1 MHLKLLLF
9 ALVGVVSFSIEPIY
23 GQLHG
28 GHNQA
33 PPIDFGGIKVAVSS
47 NVSPEDFTLE
57 QSKSANLAIRF
68 FDSDTNT
75 NIKSVTYRVQIFN
88 DGNLLANE
96 YFFDEDGKLDLEIK
110 PKSGCIEEQL
120 WKCTKYLGEKHPIA
134 GAYYA
139 RGDNRPIIQG
149 PIFDKGGVYNVK
161 VDIVGATNPKTMTAT
176 DIHFETFVI
185 IPLQHIFQI
194 KAANAQEFPIT
205 IRSFD
210 GKVENFQF
218 DNSVSKFSYQI
229 PFDWSKDVHQASEIR
244 QHIVIRKELDSFREG
259 ANIDAYLDGIKLP
272 HNYVMLDTISDLN
285 SNIIKI
291 NVPHDELAKIHE
303 NLGTVHTKSQEMK
316 FEIKSSGISK
326 INSVN
331 FAYENGYKAKISWD
345 SKYSASE
352 KIPFTF
358 SFYDNNGNPLKEILY
373 AYSVTNSNG
382 NEILSNIGVSDKLI
396 GIKAL
401 SGVNYET
408 FSVPTEGKYSIK
420 LILTGQGSSNFDK
433 FISSKSDI
441 EISSKNTLQELPRQI
456 SLPSWIKNNA
466 GWWSAG
472 TINDSDFAQGIQY
485 LIKEKIILIPET
497 KQTVPNVSQKIPDW
511 VKNNAAWWSEGKIDD
526 QSFVLAIQY
535 LVEQG
540 IIRV

>member
-1 MHLKLLLF
+1 MYLKVLLF
-9 ALVGVVSFSIEPIY
+9 ALIGIIAFSIEPIY

-33 PPIDFGGIKVAVSS
+33 PPIDFGGMKVAVSS
-47 NVSPEDFTLE
+47 IVSPEDFSIE

-68 FDSDTNT
+68 FDSNTNT

-88 DGNLLANE
+88 EGNLLANE

-110 PKSGCIEEQL
+110 PKTGCFEEQL

-139 RGDNRPIIQG
+139 RGENRPIIQG

-161 VDIVGATNPKTMTAT
+161 VDIVGATNPKTMTTT
-176 DIHFETFVI
+176 DIHFDTYVT
-185 IPLQHIFQI
+185 IPLQQIFQI
-194 KAANAQEFPIT
+194 KTASAQEFPIT

-210 GKVENFQF
+210 GKVDNFQF
-218 DNSVSKFSYQI
+218 DDTLNKFSYHV
-229 PFDWSKDVHQASEIR
+229 PFDWNKDMHQVSEIR
-244 QHIVIRKELDSFREG
+244 QHVVIKKELGSFGEG
-259 ANIDAYLDGIKLP
+259 TNLDVYLDGVKL
-272 HNYVMLDTISDLN
+272 HHSNYSFDTISDSA

-291 NVPHDELAKIHE
+291 KVPHDDLAKIHE
-303 NLGTVHTKSQEMK
+303 KLGNEHTKHQQMK
-316 FEIKSSGISK
+316 FEIISSGRSD
-326 INSVN
+326 INSVDLS
-331 FAYENGYKAKISWD
+331 YENGYKAKISWD
-345 SKYSASE
+345 SKYGASE

-358 SFYDNNGNPLKEILY
+358 SFYDKNGNPIREILY
-373 AYSVTNSNG
+373 AYSVSNSNG
-382 NEILSNIGVSDKLI
+382 KEILSKIGDNESLL
-396 GIKAL
+396 GIKAQN
-401 SGVNYET
+401 GVNYET
-408 FSVPTEGKYSIK
+408 FSVPSEGKYSIK
-420 LILTGQGSSNFDK
+420 LILTGQGTSNFDK
-433 FISSKSDI
+433 FLSAKSDINISSKI
-441 EISSKNTLQELPRQI
+441 IQREPTKQV
-456 SLPSWIKNNA
+456 SLPAWIKNNA

-485 LIKEKIILIPET
+485 LIKEKIIVIPET
-497 KQTVPNVSQKIPDW
+497 KQSTSSISQKIPDW